1 MNGYKKVDLAGGKWM
16 STGGRCCTPMI
27 RRTLVLPQI
36 KKAQITI
43 ASFGFFEVFING
55 KKVSEDLFLPLS
67 TDYHERPEK
76 LYRGIPYDEEMRHRL
91 YCPVYDI
98 TSYVKEGENTICFL
112 IQYDYI
118 FT

>member
-1 MNGYKKVDLAGGKWM
+1 MNGYKKIDLAGGKWM

-27 RRTLVLPQI
+27 RRKLVLPQI

-67 TDYHERPEK
+67 TDYHERPE
-76 LYRGIPYDEEMRHRL
+76 
-91 YCPVYDI
+91 
-98 TSYVKEGENTICFL
+98 S
-112 IQYDYI
+112 
-118 FT
+118 FTGAFHMTRKCAIVCIVRCMILLPM